1 MDPREFE
8 TPEDARE
15 FMMINSLTRI
25 AKDLERVIVGIFASV
40 GLLGLIAGLLL
51 LRLMIGR

>member
-15 FMMINSLTRI
+15 FMMINSLTESQRSR
-25 AKDLERVIVGIFASV
+25 AGDRQAFSRVSA
-40 GLLGLIAGLLL
+40 AGTH
-51 LRLMIGR
+51 RWSAVAATHDR